1 MTLHR
6 YVALLALGILI
17 LGGCSEDDDGGQA
30 ASARR
35 QVFAPE
41 SEAGTEEV
49 VVTTEFRYDT
59 TDLPDP
65 FRSYVRRNQ
74 VEPEDLL
81 RSPLE
86 RFDLSQLMVTG
97 IIWGSKR
104 PRALIE
110 DPTGKGYIV
119 DEGAGIGKNKGR
131 IVRIDDN
138 RVIVKETYVD
148 FQNKATSKEVEMHL
162 YERHGG

>member
-6 YVALLALGILI
+6 YVALLALGILV
-17 LGGCSEDDDGGQA
+17 LGGCSEDDGGGQA
-30 ASARR
+30 ANAQR
-35 QVFAPE
+35 QIYAPE
-41 SEAGTEEV
+41 DEATPEEAV
-49 VVTTEFRYDT
+49 VAVEFRYDAV
-59 TDLPDP
+59 DLKDP

-74 VEPEDLL
+74 VDPEDVL

-86 RFDLSQLMVTG
+86 RFDLSQLVVTG
-97 IIWGSKR
+97 IIWGSKK

-131 IVRIDDN
+131 IVGIGDN
-138 RVIVKETYVD
+138 RVVVKETYVD
-148 FQNKATSKEVEMHL
+148 FQNKATNKEVEIYL